1 MTQFEYDQLMIVA
14 GSFEMYSE
22 GRSDEAKHAYRRC
35 AKELR
40 EQVRSMKTEPAD
52 SVEGEPAQLPPMR
65 WPSDRPTLSGV
76 EET

>member
-40 EQVRSMKTEPAD
+40 EQVRNMKTEPAGPPD
-52 SVEGEPAQLPPMR
+52 GEPEQLPPMR
-65 WPSDRPTLSGV
+65 WGSERPTMPSDDQR
-76 EET
+76 